1 MRINKYISSCG
12 VCSRRKAEEFVLQGK
27 VKVNGKVIANLA
39 TDIDETNDTVIVDGQ
54 RITPVSR
61 FIYIMMYK
69 PKGCVCTLKDE
80 KGRKTVLDYLGD
92 FEGKR
97 IFPVGRLDY
106 DTEGLLLLT
115 NDGDFSN
122 RLMQP
127 SSEIPKTYIAKVE
140 GEIPESD
147 LARLRK
153 GVTIDGVK
161 LNRCKIK
168 VLGVENN
175 ISRLEITIYEG
186 KNREIHKMFETIG
199 KEIIFL
205 KRVKIG
211 DLKLGGLARGS
222 YRYLTDKELNLLKR
236 L

>member
-1 MRINKYISSCG
+1 
-12 VCSRRKAEEFVLQGK
+12 
-27 VKVNGKVIANLA
+27 
-39 TDIDETNDTVIVDGQ
+39 
-54 RITPVSR
+54 
-61 FIYIMMYK
+61 MMYK

-222 YRYLTDKELNLLKR
+222 YRYLTNKELNLLKK